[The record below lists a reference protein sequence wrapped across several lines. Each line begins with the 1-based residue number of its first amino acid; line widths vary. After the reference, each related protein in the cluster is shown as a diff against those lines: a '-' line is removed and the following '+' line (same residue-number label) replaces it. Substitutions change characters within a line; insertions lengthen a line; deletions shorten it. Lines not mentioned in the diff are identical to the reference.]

1 MTTNAQ
7 TISAAIE
14 LTLALITKATEIST
28 VVAKA
33 QGEGR
38 TTLTPEEWQ
47 SITAADDAARMGLV
61 NAIAAAK
68 AEGR

>member
-1 MTTNAQ
+1 MNPTAL
-7 TISAAIE
+7 SAAIE
-14 LTLALITKATEIST
+14 LTLQLLAKATEIST

-47 SITAADDAARMGLV
+47 GITAADDAARTLLV
-61 NAIAAAK
+61 DAIEAAK
-68 AEGR
+68 EDGR